1 MSTRTVPAD
10 EWPSFLTRFGRAHR
24 AWLTTVE
31 RSAPGGRLQVEA
43 RWRPLD
49 TVVTREVPGRPMAI
63 ELRFQDALEPMAV
76 VVQRPCAVRVNETPE
91 GAERG
96 IDIEDAEGVCTRV
109 RFRATALPEALDGV
123 APGELEQ

>member
-1 MSTRTVPAD
+1 M
-10 EWPSFLTRFGRAHR
+10 
-24 AWLTTVE
+24 
-31 RSAPGGRLQVEA
+31 EA

-49 TVVTREVPGRPMAI
+49 TVVAREVPGRPMAI

-76 VVQRPCAVRVNETPE
+76 VVRRPCAVRVTETPE

-123 APGELEQ
+123 APGELGQ